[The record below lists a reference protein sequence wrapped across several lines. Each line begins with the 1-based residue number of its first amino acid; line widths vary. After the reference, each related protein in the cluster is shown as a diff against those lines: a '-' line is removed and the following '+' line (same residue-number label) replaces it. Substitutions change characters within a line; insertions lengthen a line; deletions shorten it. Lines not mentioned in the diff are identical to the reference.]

1 MSEITEYD
9 LTPRLSGLNGYNT
22 LKIVINGLVIK
33 EEHILDYQVN
43 YNKSEYGFLSFTDAV
58 GVTELAPLSYGVM
71 EVLFIDSMKGKQVKK
86 YMITKVNTF
95 RSGNNLINIDLE
107 FEEYSTYKL
116 KNSFISKGFKNKTM
130 IEIIESIFSDLKI
143 DGKFVKKSE
152 AIKHERFVTP
162 GNISVYDFI
171 MKQSKIDDF
180 DFFVDRMGY
189 VFAPKEYFD
198 FGKLPMLSEDIFNF
212 TNDKLYWRVLEYK
225 GSISNVG
232 IVRNCAESIMT
243 NLDIKDLKYNPEYIK
258 IKDIY
263 EAQRLNMHTGI
274 KDKSLPDII
283 KSNEFK
289 QINHTY
295 TTPIK
300 GDEIDFREYIKDS
313 QDLSIIVQGVISV
326 RMYGI
331 IRLDLPRASFNKDDS
346 PDSVFSGKFVVTEVI
361 DKIMSGKYVQYLKLK
376 SSDYGDLKG

>member
-1 MSEITEYD
+1 MSELIGYD
-9 LTPRLSGLNGYNT
+9 LTPRLSGLNGYDT

-43 YNKSEYGFLSFTDAV
+43 YNKSEVGFLSLTDAV
-58 GVTELAPLSYGVM
+58 GITELAPLSYGVM
-71 EVLFIDSMKGKQVKK
+71 EVLFIDSMKSRQVKK
-86 YMITKVNTF
+86 YMITKVDTF

-107 FEEYSTYKL
+107 FEEYDTYRL
-116 KNSFISKGFKNKTM
+116 KNSFISKGFKNKTI
-130 IEIIESIFSDLKI
+130 IEIIESLFRDLKI
-143 DGKFVKKSE
+143 DAKFVKKSE
-152 AIKHERFVTP
+152 AIKHELFVTP

-180 DFFVDRMGY
+180 DFFVDRIGY
-189 VFAPKEYFD
+189 VFAPKKYFD
-198 FGKLPMLSEDIFNF
+198 FSKLHVLAEDIFNF
-212 TNDKLYWRVLEYK
+212 TNDKLYWKVLEYK
-225 GSISNVG
+225 GSISNIG
-232 IVRNCAESIMT
+232 AVRNCAESIMT

-263 EAQRLNMHTGI
+263 ETQRLNAHTGI
-274 KDKSLPDII
+274 KDKTLPDII
-283 KSNEFK
+283 KSNGFK
-289 QINHTY
+289 QINHAFS
-295 TTPIK
+295 TPIK
-300 GDEIDFREYIKDS
+300 GDNSDFREYVKDS
-313 QDLSIIVQGVISV
+313 QDISIIVQGVISI

-331 IRLDLPRASFNKDDS
+331 IKLDLPRASFNKDDR

>member
-212 TNDKLYWRVLEYK
+212 TNDKLYWRVLEYR

-263 EAQRLNMHTGI
+263 ETQRLNMHTGI